1 MELSGYAW
9 HGLKGGSHPF
19 YAIDRLSSSEQ
30 QKRLDQQWSSLTFQP
45 PASQQPSWRTS
56 ELFHAERNA
65 YSNSPSSSKGQLFQ
79 GESLSGLAS
88 SGSKV
93 FSPLQ
98 MNHEELKHNA
108 NDISLSNVPLP
119 SNPDLFSRPND
130 TVETFNLKRVDQG
143 PVEALRT
150 ARPHL
155 ASPNEFLSHSRG
167 QDTGLSN
174 GKILF
179 LHLAVVLITN
189 DNDDTKTALKKFV
202 I

>member
-1 MELSGYAW
+1 
-9 HGLKGGSHPF
+9 
-19 YAIDRLSSSEQ
+19 
-30 QKRLDQQWSSLTFQP
+30 
-45 PASQQPSWRTS
+45 
-56 ELFHAERNA
+56 
-65 YSNSPSSSKGQLFQ
+65 
-79 GESLSGLAS
+79 
-88 SGSKV
+88 
-93 FSPLQ
+93 

-119 SNPDLFSRPND
+119 SNTDLFSRPND
-130 TVETFNLKRVDQG
+130 RVETFNLKRVDQG

-155 ASPNEFLSHSRG
+155 ASPNEFLSHLRG

-179 LHLAVVLITN
+179 LHLTVVLITN
-189 DNDDTKTALKKFV
+189 DDDDTKTALKKFV

>member
-1 MELSGYAW
+1 
-9 HGLKGGSHPF
+9 
-19 YAIDRLSSSEQ
+19 
-30 QKRLDQQWSSLTFQP
+30 
-45 PASQQPSWRTS
+45 
-56 ELFHAERNA
+56 
-65 YSNSPSSSKGQLFQ
+65 
-79 GESLSGLAS
+79 
-88 SGSKV
+88 
-93 FSPLQ
+93 